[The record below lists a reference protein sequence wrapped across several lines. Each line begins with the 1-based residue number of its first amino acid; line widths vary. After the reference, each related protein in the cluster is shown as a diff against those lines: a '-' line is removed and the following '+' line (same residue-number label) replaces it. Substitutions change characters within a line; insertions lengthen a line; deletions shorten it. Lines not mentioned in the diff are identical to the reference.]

1 MLRRRLRQGCA
12 ALRALYF
19 SAVGTPLCLT
29 APAHIPSLSS
39 PRSREMIVDNNN
51 TRDQKAAPPPAAPDV
66 RADQPSP
73 PEYSRSY
80 QALQQQYLHEPH
92 IPLRVGTGERA
103 SWRFVKAF
111 CAAVAIWVLLGAV
124 TRGIVDIASS
134 GSHEVCPLLS
144 ALKER

>member
-19 SAVGTPLCLT
+19 SAVGARLCLT

-39 PRSREMIVDNNN
+39 PRLREMIVENN
-51 TRDQKAAPPPAAPDV
+51 TRDKKAAPPPAAPDA

-73 PEYSRSY
+73 PEYPRSY
-80 QALQQQYLHEPH
+80 QALHQQYLHEPH
-92 IPLRVGTGERA
+92 VPLCVGTGERA
-103 SWRFVKAF
+103 SWRFIKAF

-124 TRGIVDIASS
+124 TSGIVDIASS
-134 GSHEVCPLLS
+134 GSREVCRHSCRL
-144 ALKER
+144 